1 MVPDSTWFGEG
12 AESPGVHGPCGLGLL
27 AQWKAAARRAQ
38 RPGAGR
44 ARPAPSPG
52 ALVLCLKAGLPSL
65 SLHLASTVTAKSKKP
80 SNGAR
85 ETSPLSSP
93 PLITSFQGTGAP
105 V

>member
-1 MVPDSTWFGEG
+1 MLKLQY
-12 AESPGVHGPCGLGLL
+12 CGHLM
-27 AQWKAAARRAQ
+27 RRAD
-38 RPGAGR
+38 
-44 ARPAPSPG
+44 S
-52 ALVLCLKAGLPSL
+52 LEKTLMCLKAGLPSL